1 MKPQIRILATAEI
14 NRIHELSL
22 QILERT
28 GVVVHYPP
36 AQDLLRRHGA
46 AVDDAHGLVRIPGRL
61 VEQALQRAPRRVTLF
76 GQVDAASDC
85 LLGVG
90 GGLYAR
96 TSTGLNWIVDAGA
109 KARRPVSRADA
120 AAWTRVAHALS
131 DIHIVGSAYDQDGL
145 PQAMEVRALNTMLR
159 YTDKPLMI
167 SAVSGE
173 GMRWA
178 QRLCEVVQPA
188 GRLPRVAVLS
198 SVNSPLTYSYGQ
210 VEAAMVAAEVG
221 IPVFYNS
228 SAVAGVT
235 APVTLAGALA
245 QINAEMLAALT
256 IVQLHRP
263 GAPVVHSAHPMVMDM
278 RTGLACIGGC
288 EVGLMAAACVEIGR
302 FYDLPTAC
310 NGLGAESCTP
320 DAMAVI
326 DKMSSGYLAALC
338 GANVNGAAGAIAAQ
352 SIISLEQLLIDDDIY
367 GNIFRQARGI
377 VVTDETLAAEVI
389 DRVGP
394 GGSFLGEDHT
404 LRHFRAELRDSRLA
418 DRLNAPAWAAAGG
431 KDVLARAAEAVRRIV
446 AAPAQPLLADDQIR
460 ALDRLVSEATQAL
473 EKADTPV

>member
-1 MKPQIRILATAEI
+1 MKPQVRILATAEI
-14 NRIHELSL
+14 ERIHDLSL

-36 AQDLLRRHGA
+36 AQDLLRRRGA
-46 AVDDAHGLVRIPGRL
+46 IVDDGRGLVRIPRRL
-61 VEQALQRAPRRVTLF
+61 VEQALQAAPRCVTLF
-76 GQVDAASDC
+76 GQANATKDCSLSVD
-85 LLGVG
+85 G
-90 GGLYAR
+90 GFYAR
-96 TSTGLNWIVDAGA
+96 TSTGLNWVVDVGA
-109 KARRPVSRADA
+109 KARRPATQADA
-120 AAWTRVAHALS
+120 VAWTRVAHALP
-131 DIHIVGSAYDQDGL
+131 DIHIVGAVYDQEGP
-145 PQAMEVRALNTMLR
+145 PQAMEVRALNNMLR
-159 YTDKPLMI
+159 HTDKPLMI

-178 QRLCEVVQPA
+178 QRLCEVVQPSN
-188 GRLPRVAVLS
+188 RLPRMVVLS

-210 VEAAMVAAEVG
+210 VEAAMAAAELGV
-221 IPVFYNS
+221 PVFYNS

-235 APVTLAGALA
+235 APVTLAGAVA
-245 QINAEMLAALT
+245 QINAEMLVALT

-302 FYDLPTAC
+302 FYGLPTAC

-338 GANVNGAAGAIAAQ
+338 GASVNGAAGAIAAQ
-352 SIISLEQLLIDDDIY
+352 SIISLEQLVIDDDIY
-367 GNIFRQARGI
+367 GNIFHQARGI
-377 VVTDETLAAEVI
+377 AVGDETLAAEVI

-418 DRLNAPAWAAAGG
+418 NRLNAPAWVAAGG
-431 KDVLARAAEAVRRIV
+431 KGVLARAAEIKQSILSV
-446 AAPAQPLLADDQIR
+446 PAQPLLGAEQERD
-460 ALDRLVSEATQAL
+460 LDRLVVEATQAL
-473 EKADTPV
+473 EKVDTPV

>member
-1 MKPQIRILATAEI
+1 MKPQVRILDRSEI
-14 NRIHELSL
+14 ERIHELSL

-28 GVVVHYPP
+28 GIVVHYPP
-36 AQDLLRRHGA
+36 AQDLLRGQGA
-46 AVDDAHGLVRIPGRL
+46 VVDEASGLVRIPRGL
-61 VEQALQRAPRRVTLF
+61 VEQALQLAPRRVSLF
-76 GQVDAASDC
+76 GQANATRDC
-85 LLGVG
+85 LLGVD

-109 KARRPVSRADA
+109 KARRPVRQADVV
-120 AAWTRVAHALS
+120 AWTRVAHALS
-131 DIHIVGSAYDQDGL
+131 DIHIVGAAYDQEGP
-145 PQAMEVRALNTMLR
+145 PQAMEVRALNAMLR
-159 YTDKPLMI
+159 FTDKPLMI

-178 QRLCEVVQPA
+178 QRLCEVVQPSD
-188 GRLPRVAVLS
+188 RLPRVAVLS

-235 APVTLAGALA
+235 APVTLAGAIA

-302 FYDLPTAC
+302 FYGLPTAC

-352 SIISLEQLLIDDDIY
+352 SIISLEQLVIDDDIY

-377 VVTDETLAAEVI
+377 VVDDETLAAEVI
-389 DRVGP
+389 DFVGP
-394 GGSFLGEDHT
+394 GGSFLAEDHT
-404 LRHFRAELRDSRLA
+404 LRHFRSELRDARLA

-431 KDVLARAAEAVRRIV
+431 KDVLARAAEIVQRIL
-446 AAPAQPLLADDQIR
+446 AAPARPMLADDQAR
-460 ALDRLVSEATQAL
+460 ALDRLVNEATQAL
-473 EKADTPV
+473 EKIDTPV